1 MKARIYSTLES
12 IKVDNWYNGE
22 VSALYAFSNGCTISK
37 KDANKVRYY
46 LKKIGVNV
54 SILGG
59 VIVSIN
65 Y

>member
-1 MKARIYSTLES
+1 MKACIYSTMES
-12 IKVDNWYNGE
+12 IKVANWYNGE

-37 KDANKVRYY
+37 KDANKVRYH

-54 SILGG
+54 SILDG